1 MKLIDKVK
9 PEILSALEKDAKIN
23 DMRRLIY
30 DMYYAEE
37 ISVDIAI
44 KLLDK
49 LTQIRDKRKR
59 Y

>member
-1 MKLIDKVK
+1 MRFDSSLVT
-9 PEILSALEKDAKIN
+9 
-23 DMRRLIY
+23 MRRLIY

-37 ISVDIAI
+37 ISIDIAI

-49 LTQIRDKRKR
+49 LNKIRDKKR

>member
-1 MKLIDKVK
+1 
-9 PEILSALEKDAKIN
+9 
-23 DMRRLIY
+23 MRRLIY
-30 DMYYAEE
+30 DMYYSNE

-49 LTQIRDKRKR
+49 LELRNKRK

>member
-1 MKLIDKVK
+1 
-9 PEILSALEKDAKIN
+9 
-23 DMRRLIY
+23 MRRLIY
-30 DMYYAEE
+30 DMYYSEE
-37 ISVDIAI
+37 ISMDIAI

>member
-1 MKLIDKVK
+1 
-9 PEILSALEKDAKIN
+9 
-23 DMRRLIY
+23 MRRLIY

-37 ISVDIAI
+37 IGIDIAI

-49 LTQIRDKRKR
+49 LNEIRDKKR

>member
-1 MKLIDKVK
+1 
-9 PEILSALEKDAKIN
+9 
-23 DMRRLIY
+23 MRRLIY

-49 LTQIRDKRKR
+49 LNELSNKKRR
-59 Y
+59 